1 MAIGEHGILTQSRPC
16 QKNARK
22 QSSPPSVLTTMVRT
36 KQKHKSS
43 RMTVICNLSVTFLKV
58 LEL

>member
-1 MAIGEHGILTQSRPC
+1 
-16 QKNARK
+16 
-22 QSSPPSVLTTMVRT
+22 MVRT